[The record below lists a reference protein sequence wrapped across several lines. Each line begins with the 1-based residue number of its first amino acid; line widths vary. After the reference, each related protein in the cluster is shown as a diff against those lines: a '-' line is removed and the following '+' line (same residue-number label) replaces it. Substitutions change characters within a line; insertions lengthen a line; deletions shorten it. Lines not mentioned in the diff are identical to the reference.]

1 MLNLIISFDDPIE
14 RLLYGEPD
22 PFLSL
27 WECKHYDAGFPEH
40 THNDGDGNGDYGIG
54 RPTRPIDLG
63 EEPGTDFVDPSDY
76 NPAPDSDAF
85 NEWRQ
90 QQREA
95 ADALVQEYEAY
106 ADVWRDHREQYQDH
120 PTALLKIDD
129 CPECRRRSDAFQ
141 DAYREIVEEEPTADA
156 EADLDRY
163 ESVLESPRGRNALL
177 RTKRGLEAW
186 IRYQGE
192 RRGLTERAIQAQIA
206 GLRAGDEAA
215 RLQRPGGRNALAGGV
230 TDGPEYLRGFG
241 AVTDDPSTP
250 VGGIDPVGRSDEVL
264 GTAAGGLDA
273 RSAGVAGFGEARAD
287 AQEAWIRHQAQQQ
300 GLTAEQVEAQVEA
313 WRSQRPDDTALDR
326 PGPDG
331 PEYLRGF
338 GAVTDDPNAPVGR
351 ISPVGGSGEVVLG
364 TDGVGLDI
372 YTPAGPEGFDETG
385 AAAAMFDART
395 DAELKIVGDAQAE
408 GLSPEAINQ
417 KLDEYRDSPG
427 GVLDAVNYTVDV
439 GDAASIVEL
448 TTIAGD
454 ADKGAIRITV
464 NDAEGNPR
472 STTLGEYIG
481 KDLIP
486 QVEERIAINTT
497 NDAINEITK
506 DLAAEDVAALE
517 AIANNPEQADLPVTV
532 YAKDENGERIPSA
545 GADGQPATAP
555 DGNPIYETKTITMA
569 EHIREN
575 ILPGVEERVAINTVH
590 RDIDDIL
597 RELDPGDVTALEAIA
612 NDPDRAN
619 LSVSIYAT
627 NEEGERKPVVGENG
641 EPLTDADGNVIHETK
656 TVTVAEYI
664 RDTMMPYAAQ
674 RAEQQE
680 SQAQTEVALGEIQA
694 IVQGGIESYEIN
706 RLKSI
711 ANDPETSG
719 LKISTTD
726 ADGNVQETTIG
737 EYLSRTVEA
746 YDNRQIAPLERIR
759 NNHAKARD
767 DWNNEAV
774 DGLTRHGQYGMA
786 QGHVNDIKDLEMRR
800 LAQEKL
806 DAAREAGVETAAIA
820 TRIKNAEEALGSARH
835 EWQRRR
841 ARKEIRNASGGYRD
855 FMNIHGYNK
864 RSFEIAYSNL
874 IAKAQGYELNPTNQ
888 AMYKAQ
894 QRAWGSAQAYTLP
907 SSQGFRDSKENFDLQ
922 TAGGDAALQAQ
933 GERIVSVQATT
944 NKITPEIIV
953 PTLQLPPPTGLEAEE
968 IGDLGQAQAES
979 RIITAYQAEQYGD
992 PSLKGQMRVEGRAS
1006 DGSVTQ
1012 AVVGQEFVE
1021 QARSYGLTP
1030 DQLYQGYVDDE
1041 ESALHG
1047 AEGAAQPLA
1056 ARAETAEFNRFRNE
1070 VVAAY
1075 AAPDVVDDEGFAT
1088 SVNAHQHTRGTLE
1101 QLKSQYGD
1109 DPAKTAFLDSAI
1121 KQLDIEYTLH
1131 SLGTDAHAGKAI
1143 AVLAEQER
1151 RLKAQA
1157 VELGKVGTLEDI
1169 AQESGL
1175 AGTTEYRV
1183 WLADEQKYATLTGQ
1197 EMQEMGVSNV
1207 LHDPWSQEARDLAA
1221 QGQNVLVERTVK
1233 PAAGEVKDD
1242 PGKAAAMANF
1252 AHHMLQF
1259 AAADSGGAS
1268 TVVAMQK
1275 SAEDLAKESPA
1286 FAALPEAE
1294 QRKLL
1299 DHYDN
1304 PVKNPYTRAAVLAA
1318 ASGMAGSIASGTAFG
1333 SSLVGQ
1339 AALGVPFAGADVAGA
1354 YVDTGK
1360 VTGKDVGRALLFE
1373 SLPFIPDVGSA
1384 AFKGGRHGVRS
1395 FATGG
1400 DFTDWAFGN
1409 VDSTLRIDLKNL
1421 SKSIPEGFT
1430 PQGGSIADNAV
1441 FAYGSPE
1448 GLKPRTVT
1456 EIQQEFGQ
1464 SVQAQLFDLAAD
1476 NPGKTVSVRLPD
1488 GRFITYT
1495 PPRAGAL
1502 QEPGNPLFFSSSP
1515 DVGFVKDGSYVTL
1528 PLPLEKIKKAP
1539 VETAQFSS
1547 PGVPLKRFRRSSA
1560 FNVAGDS
1567 SSRGPVARAVFGEPS
1582 NPGVTAISKIDEAGA
1597 PNVALSGKVYQP
1609 GHGSPVI
1616 EVEGVRDI
1624 NLPTAVPHQYGI
1636 GMPQAR
1642 PGGLVTGYDQP
1653 KLLSGVQFAAGDVR
1667 LANLGGLVDQYGR
1680 FLPSGLRDRIGVR
1693 DVGVKVTPDADT
1705 NALVRDWT
1713 PTQVSLLGDGQEYS
1727 NIAKLHLE
1735 RRYLQEMGVPEGD
1748 LPSSPSPLF
1757 NPRTRKY
1764 DDPVNEGLSAPGRLH
1779 GRSDPAHPDGQRAG
1793 GSDGDDGSV
1802 GSQQDNG
1809 LNRADADVDGDGIP
1823 NRADA
1828 DVDGDGIPNRADA
1841 DVDGDG
1847 IPNRADADVDGD
1859 GIPNR
1864 ADSDVDGDGIPNRA
1878 DADVDGDGIPNRAD
1892 ADVDGDGIPNRAD
1905 ADVDGDGIP
1914 NRADSDVDGDG
1925 IPNRADADVD
1935 GDGIPNRADSDVD
1948 GDGIPNRADADV
1960 DGDGIP
1966 NRADADVDGDGI
1978 PNRADSDV
1986 DATLSGRDGD
1996 FDSTSRPLRSVID
2009 APPVSPVLRTPDD
2022 MMGGAMPR
2030 GSDAQS
2036 VSPVLRTPE
2045 PPPGDPPTRP
2055 PEPPPGDPPLR
2066 TPEPPPG
2073 NPPTRTPEPPPGNPP
2088 TRTPEP
2094 PPGDPPT
2101 RTPEPP
2107 PGDPPTRTP
2116 EPPPG
2121 DPPTRT
2127 PEPPP
2132 GDPPTRRR
2140 RGDDET
2146 PRRREIPNPVA
2157 DDPNRHPREVQFVD
2171 RNLHTVDLVTGEH
2184 TIEPLNDE
2192 QLRTIHIRSFSPE
2205 NPQGQVHLAGS
2216 VELEVE
2222 RQRIVAESADRRKD
2236 AGAPIDYR
2244 DINFLPGQGPA
2255 RPSAQD
2261 LSRIQLQQSP
2271 GQLDY
2276 RDINF
2281 VEGQGPSRPNAQDL
2295 SRIQL
2300 QDQRQRGEGQQLDY
2314 RDIDFVD
2321 RESGRS
2327 GSSRKSKSSG
2337 RGGKSNG
2344 GNSTGGNSGD
2354 GSNINY
2360 RPGQGP
2366 APAANRRS
2374 ANNLD
2379 TGLMNGGG
2387 AARRRGGGGRRR
2399 RDEDEDE
2406 RGYRRPVIQV
2416 VLEG

>member
-1 MLNLIISFDDPIE
+1 ML
-14 RLLYGEPD
+14 G
-22 PFLSL
+22 
-27 WECKHYDAGFPEH
+27 
-40 THNDGDGNGDYGIG
+40 GIG
-54 RPTRPIDLG
+54 
-63 EEPGTDFVDPSDY
+63 
-76 NPAPDSDAF
+76 PAEGVAEF
-85 NEWRQ
+85 G
-90 QQREA
+90 RE
-95 ADALVQEYEAY
+95 
-106 ADVWRDHREQYQDH
+106 
-120 PTALLKIDD
+120 
-129 CPECRRRSDAFQ
+129 
-141 DAYREIVEEEPTADA
+141 
-156 EADLDRY
+156 DR
-163 ESVLESPRGRNALL
+163 
-177 RTKRGLEAW
+177 EAW
-186 IRYQGE
+186 IRFQGE
-192 RRGLTERAIQAQIA
+192 RKGLSEEAIAAAIA
-206 GLRAGDEAA
+206 ADVKGGDLTALA
-215 RLQRPGGRNALAGGV
+215 RITGPGG
-230 TDGPEYLRGFG
+230 
-241 AVTDDPSTP
+241 
-250 VGGIDPVGRSDEVL
+250 SDEVL
-264 GTAAGGLDA
+264 GGIGPAE
-273 RSAGVAGFGEARAD
+273 GVAEFGREDR
-287 AQEAWIRHQAQQQ
+287 EAWIRFQ
-300 GLTAEQVEAQVEA
+300 GERKGLSEEAIAAAIAADVKGGDLTALARIDPAGGSDEVLGGIRPAEGVAEFGREDREA
-313 WRSQRPDDTALDR
+313 WIRFQGERKGLSEEAIAAAIAADVKGGDLTALARDIYEPGVEEFSEVVGGTALDA
-326 PGPDG
+326 
-331 PEYLRGF
+331 L
-338 GAVTDDPNAPVGR
+338 
-351 ISPVGGSGEVVLG
+351 
-364 TDGVGLDI
+364 TDGERKVVD
-372 YTPAGPEGFDETG
+372 
-385 AAAAMFDART
+385 
-395 DAELKIVGDAQAE
+395 DAQAQ

-417 KLDEYRDSPG
+417 KLDEYRDSPD
-427 GVLDAVNYTVDV
+427 GVLDAVNHIVNM
-439 GDAASIVEL
+439 GDAGSLTAL

-454 ADKGAIRITV
+454 ADKGSIRITV
-464 NDAEGNPR
+464 KDDEGNPR
-472 STTLGEYIG
+472 SMTLGEYIG

-486 QVEERIAINTT
+486 KVEERIAINTT

-506 DLAAEDVAALE
+506 ELDAEDVAALE
-517 AIANNPEQADLPVTV
+517 AIANNPEQAGLPVTV
-532 YAKDENGERIPSA
+532 YATDENGDRIPSA
-545 GADGQPATAP
+545 GDDGKPTTDA
-555 DGNPIYETKTITMA
+555 DGNPIYETKTIRVA

-575 ILPGVEERVAINTVH
+575 ILPDVEERVAINTVH
-590 RDIDDIL
+590 GDIDEII
-597 RELDPGDVTALEAIA
+597 RELDPGDATALEAIA
-612 NDPDRAN
+612 NDPDRAD
-619 LSVSIYAT
+619 LSISIYAT
-627 NEEGERKPVVGENG
+627 NEEGERIPVVGEHG
-641 EPLTDADGNVIHETK
+641 EPMTDADGNVIHETK

-664 RDTMMPYAAQ
+664 RDTIMPYAAQ
-674 RAEQQE
+674 RAAQQE
-680 SQAQTEVALGEIQA
+680 SQAQTEVALGEIQS

-711 ANDPETSG
+711 ANDPEVSN

-737 EYLSRTVEA
+737 EYLKQTVEA
-746 YDNRQIAPLERIR
+746 YDNRQISPVERIE
-759 NNHAKARD
+759 NNLTKARD

-774 DGLTRHGQYGMA
+774 EGMTRHGQYDMA
-786 QGHVNDIKDLEMRR
+786 QGYVSKIKDLEMRR
-800 LAQEKL
+800 LAQQKL
-806 DAAREAGVETAAIA
+806 DAAREAGVEIA
-820 TRIKNAEEALGSARH
+820 TIAARIKTAQAAYDSARH
-835 EWQRRR
+835 EWQKRR
-841 ARKEIRNASGGYRD
+841 ARQEMRDASFGYRD
-855 FMNIHGYNK
+855 FRNAHGYNR

-874 IAKAQGYELNPTNQ
+874 RAKAQGYELNPTNQ

-894 QRAWGSAQAYTLP
+894 QRAWGSGQAYTLP
-907 SSQGFRDSKENFDLQ
+907 SSRGFRDTKGNFDLQ

-944 NKITPEIIV
+944 NSTAPEIIV
-953 PTLQLPPPTGLEAEE
+953 PGADERQVVDPAVPSLEYAPPTGLEAEE

-979 RIITAYQAEQYGD
+979 RIITAAQAERYGD
-992 PSLKGQMRVEGRAS
+992 SSLAGQMRVEGRAS
-1006 DGSVTQ
+1006 DGSVKTG
-1012 AVVGQEFVE
+1012 VVGTEFVE

-1030 DQLYQGYVDDE
+1030 DQLFQGYVDE
-1041 ESALHG
+1041 GESG
-1047 AEGAAQPLA
+1047 IDGMEGAAESVA
-1056 ARAETAEFNRFRNE
+1056 ARAATADRFRNE

-1075 AAPDVVDDEGFAT
+1075 DAPDVVDDEGFST
-1088 SVNAHQHTRGTLE
+1088 NVNAHQHTRGTLE
-1101 QLKSQYGD
+1101 QLKSQYAD

-1121 KQLDIEYTLH
+1121 KQLDVDYSLH
-1131 SLGTDAHAGKAI
+1131 SLGTDARAGKTL
-1143 AVLAEQER
+1143 AVLAEQKR
-1151 RLKAQA
+1151 RNLQAQA

-1169 AQESGL
+1169 AQGSGL

-1183 WLADEQKYATLTGQ
+1183 WLADEKQYATLTGQ

-1207 LHDPWSQEARDLAA
+1207 LHDPWGQEARDLAA

-1233 PAAGEVKDD
+1233 PAAAAVKDD

-1252 AHHMLQF
+1252 AQHMLQF

-1275 SAEDLAKESPA
+1275 SAEELAKESPA

-1299 DHYDN
+1299 DHYGN

-1339 AALGVPFAGADVAGA
+1339 AALGVPFAAADVGGA

-1384 AFKGGRHGVRS
+1384 AFKGGRHGIRS

-1409 VDSTLRIDLKNL
+1409 VDSTLRVNLKDL

-1430 PQGGSIADNAV
+1430 PQGGSIADHAV
-1441 FAYGSPE
+1441 FAYGSPR
-1448 GLKPRTVT
+1448 GLKPKTVT

-1502 QEPGNPLFFSSSP
+1502 QDPGNPLFFSASP

-1528 PLPLEKIKKAP
+1528 PLPLEKIKTAP

-1582 NPGVTAISKIDEAGA
+1582 NPGVTAISKIDAAGA

-1609 GHGSPVI
+1609 PHGSPVI

-1636 GMPQAR
+1636 GMPQVR

-1653 KLLSGVQFAAGDVR
+1653 KLLSDVQFAASDVR

-1680 FLPSGLRDRIGVR
+1680 LLPSGLRDRIGVR
-1693 DVGVKVTPDADT
+1693 DVGVKITPDADA

-1757 NPRTRKY
+1757 NPHTGRY
-1764 DDPVNEGLSAPGRLH
+1764 DDPVNDGLSAPDRLH
-1779 GRSDPAHPDGQRAG
+1779 GRSDPDHPDGQRAG
-1793 GSDGDDGSV
+1793 GSDGDDGPV

-1809 LNRADADVDGDGIP
+1809 L
-1823 NRADA
+1823 
-1828 DVDGDGIPNRADA
+1828 
-1841 DVDGDG
+1841 
-1847 IPNRADADVDGD
+1847 
-1859 GIPNR
+1859 NR

-1914 NRADSDVDGDG
+1914 NRTD
-1925 IPNRADADVD
+1925 PDVD

-1948 GDGIPNRADADV
+1948 GDGIQNRADSDVDGDGIQNRADPDV

-1966 NRADADVDGDGI
+1966 NQAD
-1978 PNRADSDV
+1978 PDV
-1986 DATLSGRDGD
+1986 DATLPRRDGD

-2009 APPVSPVLRTPDD
+2009 VPLGSPLSRTPDD
-2022 MMGGAMPR
+2022 MMGDAVLR
-2030 GSDAQS
+2030 GPDAQS
-2036 VSPVLRTPE
+2036 GDPPLRAPAPPPGDPPLRTPE
-2045 PPPGDPPTRP
+2045 PPPGDPPLRV

-2073 NPPTRTPEPPPGNPP
+2073 DPPL
-2088 TRTPEP
+2088 RTPEP
-2094 PPGDPPT
+2094 PPGDPPL
-2101 RTPEPP
+2101 RVPEPP
-2107 PGDPPTRTP
+2107 PGDPPLRIP

-2121 DPPTRT
+2121 DLPLRIPEPPPGNLPLRT
-2127 PEPPP
+2127 PDPPP
-2132 GDPPTRRR
+2132 GDPPLRRR

-2184 TIEPLNDE
+2184 TIEPLDDE

-2205 NPQGQVHLAGS
+2205 NPQGQVRLAGS

-2222 RQRIVAESADRRKD
+2222 RQHIVAESADRRKD
-2236 AGAPIDYR
+2236 AGDPIDYR
-2244 DINFLPGQGPA
+2244 DINFAPGQGPA

-2261 LSRIQLQQSP
+2261 LSGIQLRQSP

-2276 RDINF
+2276 RDVNF
-2281 VEGQGPSRPNAQDL
+2281 VNQPSRPSAQDL

-2300 QDQRQRGEGQQLDY
+2300 PDQRNQGSGQQL
-2314 RDIDFVD
+2314 
-2321 RESGRS
+2321 GLP
-2327 GSSRKSKSSG
+2327 GHQL
-2337 RGGKSNG
+2337 RGPAAEPVGILG
-2344 GNSTGGNSGD
+2344 EVEIVRTRRQVHRRQLRRRQQHQLPA
-2354 GSNINY
+2354 
-2360 RPGQGP
+2360 RPGTRARGQPPVGQQRGHRTHE
-2366 APAANRRS
+2366 RR
-2374 ANNLD
+2374 
-2379 TGLMNGGG
+2379 
-2387 AARRRGGGGRRR
+2387 RRRGSAPRRR
-2399 RDEDEDE
+2399 ASTARRGRGRARLSPPGHPGGPGGLKE
-2406 RGYRRPVIQV
+2406 RP
-2416 VLEG
+2416 